1 MLEDAAKSRRCEVE
15 CVIGFSDR
23 VPMQVS
29 NEEEKGGPW
38 KECGRRGWATD
49 TKERQ
54 DRLNGRGK
62 VAGGSQRCILFEKF
76 ERRLASGKNL
86 CKRAGR

>member
-1 MLEDAAKSRRCEVE
+1 VRMLEDAAKSRRCEVE

-38 KECGRRGWATD
+38 KECGRRGLGYRYKRKARQVEWERKGRRKLATMYLIR
-49 TKERQ
+49 E
-54 DRLNGRGK
+54 
-62 VAGGSQRCILFEKF
+62 V
-76 ERRLASGKNL
+76 
-86 CKRAGR
+86 RAPTRVR